1 MITLLAID
9 NTLLYLCENIIILET
24 MRQTIIRMS
33 ESLYQRIKQ
42 NAKRE
47 RRSVNNYLV
56 SILEKELP
64 EEFPR
69 LDPADFAPD
78 EELLSLGKALSG
90 VTTNPEG
97 LDDKAKY
104 ILSK

>member
-1 MITLLAID
+1 MLS
-9 NTLLYLCENIIILET
+9 YMET

-42 NAKRE
+42 GAKRE
-47 RRSVNNYLV
+47 RRSVNNYMV
-56 SILEKELP
+56 AILEKELP
-64 EEFPR
+64 EEFPT

-78 EELLSLGKALSG
+78 EELLMLGKTLSG
-90 VTTNPEG
+90 VTTHPEG